1 MEDLKVT
8 RDVITDLLPV
18 YESGEASAD
27 TQHLVQQFLDR
38 DPEFSRWVSQLKQ
51 TRLNGREA
59 VPAPEVE
66 MKSLMRTKSLM
77 KQQTSVWAVAIFF
90 TLAPFIFI
98 FEGNRI
104 TWWLIRDAPVVGSAY
119 LLTAVVL
126 WIGYLVMRR
135 RLKVL

>member
-8 RDVITDLLPV
+8 RDVITDLLPI

-27 TQHLVQQFLDR
+27 TQQLVQRFLDQ
-38 DPEFSRWVSQLKQ
+38 DPDFSRLVSRLKQ
-51 TRLNGREA
+51 TRLNGKEA
-59 VPAPEVE
+59 LPAPEVE

-77 KQQTSVWAVAIFF
+77 RQQTSVWAVALFF

-98 FEGNRI
+98 FEGTRI
-104 TWWLIRDAPVVGSAY
+104 TWVLIRDAPVVGGAY
-119 LLTAVVL
+119 LCTALIL
-126 WIGYLVMRR
+126 WIVYLVMRR